1 MRSPNKLCPSVYPDK
16 PCFHLLL
23 NPISLQLQH
32 FYFLFFIGMFPYF
45 ILFFFCKMTLIYPKA
60 QLLKFRNG
68 NYQGMKPVSFLLSWQ
83 VLSQLPCH
91 HLGDETLMVKET
103 LMLGSV
109 CGTRWLLNTECG
121 FWVIVWKQF
130 WKSKQTKVEISREE
144 GKKQG
149 QVRAKQIREGSGVRI
164 SVEHR

>member
-121 FWVIVWKQF
+121 ILGNSLETVLKVQAN
-130 WKSKQTKVEISREE
+130 KSGDFKGGR
-144 GKKQG
+144 KKTGTGQG
-149 QVRAKQIREGSGVRI
+149 QAD
-164 SVEHR
+164 

>member
-1 MRSPNKLCPSVYPDK
+1 MLPPPAEPNLSPTSA
-16 PCFHLLL
+16 
-23 NPISLQLQH
+23 
-32 FYFLFFIGMFPYF
+32 FLFLIFHRHVSLFYP
-45 ILFFFCKMTLIYPKA
+45 FFFCKMTLIYPKA

-121 FWVIVWKQF
+121 ILGNSLETVLKVQAN
-130 WKSKQTKVEISREE
+130 KSGDFKGGR
-144 GKKQG
+144 KKTGTGQG
-149 QVRAKQIREGSGVRI
+149 QAD
-164 SVEHR
+164 